1 VKKAN
6 DARGLLALLLW
17 LLLCWPVMLSAQPA
31 PAAPAPGANCV
42 VSAMNRNATMI
53 GDYYLIPNVTQMR
66 GRYRVR
72 AACSDGTVGETTL
85 VLPAE
90 EMVAGPVRWGSVTP
104 VPESLAIAAPVS
116 IEWGQAV
123 QLSVTAKGK
132 DGATRDVSGAATG
145 TNYTSSN
152 PLLATV
158 GPDGLLTVATPRHNE
173 YPGNQVVITAINE
186 GVSATRLINLGPR
199 RPLAGRVT
207 LEDGTTPA
215 AGARVSIRLLEPST
229 EFPLQ
234 VAGSNGDFSLPA
246 APVGP
251 YQVSA
256 VAERGGPR
264 TSITRTLAADGAPA
278 RFDLKLNGFG
288 TARVRVELAGKP
300 LVGGRV
306 ELLHGTGEV
315 ATGQTGAD
323 GVAQFREVIAGPF
336 SAYVRDL
343 ATGELGS
350 AVGEMHS
357 GGVVELAVQLRAAG
371 TIWGRVGREGAPRA
385 GIQVRVL
392 SAARGLVSQSLTKTD
407 GMFRF
412 DSLPPAEGPYTLQ
425 ALANGQL
432 LGSVGP
438 LVLGSPGQELRA
450 DIEIGTFAGAGSV
463 TGKVFDAAGQPLP
476 GVDVTLVS
484 AAFGLPFTS
493 RTDAQGV
500 YLVSGVPLG
509 AFQLQAGAGASTATA
524 HGELRTDGERL
535 TIDLRMQ
542 GVPDPDSD
550 PDPVGAVSG
559 TVLLSNG
566 QPATGADVELRH
578 ALAAPRRLAV
588 DANGAFAFD
597 AVPPGGYA
605 LDIRHGASGERQ
617 LVAGGKSGAQ
627 VEKHH
632 QVALAGVSTLRVR
645 VTAGG
650 VPAAG
655 ARVALALQGMLAAGS
670 EAVSDAA
677 GIAEFIGVPRAP
689 YGLTAT
695 RGNGGSREFGRVQGT
710 LREPGEAVDLAIEP
724 SGLARYTLGGRVLD
738 ALGRPVP
745 GQWVRLSTRDRPFV
759 RDVPL
764 PDHPG
769 WNEYL
774 VRTDA
779 GGRYQFM
786 DVALD
791 DAQCRC
797 AKLDALVDGAL
808 RRRVILET
816 PADGAS
822 VQQDLVL
829 TDSATITGTV
839 RSHKDEPLAQGSV
852 TLGALD
858 GEPLFDRNLYTAGDF
873 TVRTDAAGQY
883 ALVAPL
889 GSYRVGAS
897 TPFGSD
903 RASRLVALAS
913 AGEAVDADF
922 VLVADGAVYLR
933 VHVDSTFARSSAMFV
948 VDNRGY
954 EDSVFG
960 SGTFSD
966 VPLDPGT
973 HRVQVAIGDNVQSR
987 EVTVSAG
994 DRNRLIEE
1002 WFAFN
1007 PTRVRIHVDNKL
1019 GDAFY
1024 VYLNGRLVAIS
1035 NGQDVWETSFI
1046 DLRQGANEVR
1056 VDSAGGQTRKA
1067 VLQVDALNDGRVYD
1081 AAFTFSQFDV
1091 TGTVTVDGAAAPGVA
1106 VIVKEKDPAIFS
1118 TYRRTTTDA
1127 AGRYRFSGMRG
1138 GQFLVTARN
1147 SWDSASATGM
1157 PGGTPEVVLDLA
1169 IRSEPFNGSTSAVK
1183 GTVYQQGGFI
1193 VNDAWVTLTSEGSLQ
1208 LTATDDLGQFQFD
1221 RVKAGPFT
1229 LTARS
1234 DVAGSVSAQGI
1245 SGDQQI
1251 KTVDLTIGAGPPT
1264 LAVSGT
1270 VRYSDGTPVPRAFVV
1285 LYGDGYVTE
1294 FVTADDNGRYSFS
1307 MPPRPFELAAN
1318 DVATSG
1324 LSVTASGVA
1333 GRENI
1338 ALDLVLPPTASVTG
1352 TVYDASGA
1360 PLGSAAVLAH
1370 SSGGTD
1376 FVRYAQPDAQG
1387 RYRIDRLA
1395 LGTVQVGMRQF
1406 PLEDVDPTKPVNML
1420 AASGTAQLDQAGATK
1435 VLDLRPGPATESVG
1449 GRVLDTS
1456 SAPVPHAW
1464 VMLTTERVFGP
1475 AGLGS
1480 LRMVADAQGGF
1491 QLQAPPGRFRLWAF
1505 SDQEQVLG
1513 FADGLAGAA
1522 QELRLDVLPGRA
1534 STLPVSLPAGDGA
1547 YQVNCDGSALWL
1559 AANGAARGGI
1569 LFLTVDDTPAP
1580 CVSAMATANDGR
1592 ALTLGPV
1599 QFGTTRVTRKLFS
1612 QPGGA
1617 FLRVIET
1624 FTNEGTAATTVKVRL
1639 GGVFGT
1645 SRQTVEAGGAAYAVV
1660 DTPPGALV
1668 FGGEGAAPAPANSLV
1683 YEAPSWRNLNLG
1695 RLGYQRTL
1703 TIAPGATAS
1712 LMHYMVPAGNAQ
1724 AAAEA
1729 ALLLATNRAPS
1740 MFDQIEQNDKQS
1752 IINFAVP

>member
-17 LLLCWPVMLSAQPA
+17 LLLCWPAMLSAQPA
-31 PAAPAPGANCV
+31 PGAPAPGANCV

-72 AACSDGTVGETTL
+72 AACSDGTVGETML

-104 VPESLAIAAPVS
+104 VPESLAIAAPDR
-116 IEWGQAV
+116 IEWGQTA

-132 DGATRDVSGAATG
+132 DGAARDVSGAATG

-152 PLLATV
+152 PLLARV
-158 GPDGLLTVATPRHNE
+158 GPDGLLTVATPRHND
-173 YPGNQVVITAINE
+173 YAGNQVVITAINE

-207 LEDGTTPA
+207 LEDGATPA
-215 AGARVSIRLLEPST
+215 AGARVSIRLLEPLT

-234 VAGSNGDFSLPA
+234 VADSNGDFSLPA
-246 APVGP
+246 VPVGP

-256 VAERGGPR
+256 VAEGGGPR
-264 TSITRTLAADGAPA
+264 ASIMRTLAADGAPA
-278 RFDLKLNGFG
+278 RFDLKLNGIG
-288 TARVRVELAGKP
+288 TARVRVELAGAP
-300 LVGGRV
+300 LAGGHV
-306 ELLHGTGEV
+306 ELLHGTAIGAGEV
-315 ATGQTGAD
+315 AAGQTGAD
-323 GVAQFREVIAGPF
+323 GVAQFREIVAGPF
-336 SAYVRDL
+336 SAYVRDS

-350 AVGEMHS
+350 VIGQMHS
-357 GGVVELAVQLRAAG
+357 GGVVEVTVQLRAAG
-371 TIWGRVGREGAPRA
+371 TIWGKVGKAGTQQA
-385 GIQVRVL
+385 GIQVRLL
-392 SAARGLVSQSLTKTD
+392 SAARGLVSQSLTRTD

-412 DSLPPAEGPYTLQ
+412 DSLPPADGPYTLQ

-432 LGSVGP
+432 LGSVGA

-476 GVDVTLVS
+476 GIDVKLVS

-509 AFQLQAGAGASTATA
+509 TFQLQAEAGAGTATA
-524 HGELRTDGERL
+524 YGELKTDGERL
-535 TIDLRMQ
+535 SIDLRMQ
-542 GVPDPDSD
+542 GNPD

-559 TVLLSNG
+559 TLLLSNG
-566 QPATGADVELRH
+566 QPAAGATVELRH
-578 ALAAPRRLAV
+578 ALAAPRGLVA
-588 DANGAFAFD
+588 DANGAFAFE
-597 AVPPGGYA
+597 AVPSGGYV

-617 LVAGGKSGAQ
+617 LVAGGKSSSQ

-632 QVALAGVSTLRVR
+632 QLTLAGVSTLRVR

-670 EAVSDAA
+670 EAVTDAA
-677 GIAEFIGVPRAP
+677 GIAEFTGVPRAP

-695 RGNGGSREFGRVQGT
+695 RGSGGGREFGRAQGL

-738 ALGRPVP
+738 AQGQPVP

-764 PDHPG
+764 PNHPG

-779 GGRYQFM
+779 DGRYRFV

-808 RRRVILET
+808 RGRVILET

-822 VQQDLVL
+822 AQQDLVL
-829 TDSATITGTV
+829 TDSATITGTM

-903 RASRLVALAS
+903 RASRLVSLAS

-922 VLVADGAVYLR
+922 VLVANGAVYLR
-933 VHVDSTFARSSAMFV
+933 VHVDSTFARSSATFV

-960 SGTFSD
+960 SGTFGD
-966 VPLDPGT
+966 VLLDPGA
-973 HRVQVAIGDNVQSR
+973 HRVQVAIGDIVQSR

-1002 WFAFN
+1002 SFAFN
-1007 PTRVRIHVDNKL
+1007 PARVRIHVDNKL

-1024 VYLNGRLVAIS
+1024 VYLNGSAVDIS
-1035 NGQDVWETSFI
+1035 TGQDVWEASFI
-1046 DLRQGANEVR
+1046 GLRQGANEVR

-1169 IRSEPFNGSTSAVK
+1169 IRSEPFNGSASAVK

-1193 VNDAWVTLTSEGSLQ
+1193 VNDAWVTLASEGALQ
-1208 LTATDDLGQFQFD
+1208 VTATDDLGQFQFD

-1229 LTARS
+1229 LSARS
-1234 DVAGSVSAQGI
+1234 EVAGSVSAQGI

-1264 LAVSGT
+1264 LAVGGT
-1270 VRYSDGTPVPRAFVV
+1270 VRYSDGKPVPRAFVV

-1294 FVTADDNGRYSFS
+1294 FATADDDGRYSFS
-1307 MPPRPFELAAN
+1307 MPPRPFELVAN
-1318 DVATSG
+1318 DVAASG
-1324 LSVTASGVA
+1324 LSATASGVA
-1333 GRENI
+1333 GTENI
-1338 ALDLVLPPTASVTG
+1338 ALDLVLPQTASVTG
-1352 TVYDASGA
+1352 TVSDASGA
-1360 PLGSAAVLAH
+1360 PLGSAVVLAH
-1370 SSGGTD
+1370 SSGGPD
-1376 FVRYAQPDAQG
+1376 FARYAQPDAQG
-1387 RYRIDRLA
+1387 RYRIDHLA
-1395 LGTVQVGMRQF
+1395 LGTVQVGVRQF
-1406 PLEDVDPTKPVNML
+1406 PPDEPDPAGPINML
-1420 AASGTAQLDQAGATK
+1420 AASGTVQLDKAGATK
-1435 VLDLRPGPATESVG
+1435 VLDLRPGPATETVG
-1449 GRVLDTS
+1449 GRVLGAS
-1456 SAPVPHAW
+1456 SAPVPNAW
-1464 VMLTTERVFGP
+1464 VVLTSERVFGP

-1480 LRMVADAQGGF
+1480 LGILADAQGGF

-1505 SDQEQVLG
+1505 NGQEQVLG

-1522 QELRLDVLPGRA
+1522 QAPSLDILPGRA
-1534 STLPVSLPAGDGA
+1534 SAPPVSLAAGDGA

-1559 AANGAARGGI
+1559 GAGGGARGTV

-1580 CVSAMATANDGR
+1580 CVFGMAAADDGR
-1592 ALTLGPV
+1592 ALTVGPV

-1612 QPGGA
+1612 PPDGA

-1624 FTNEGTAATTVKVRL
+1624 FTNEGAAAATVKVRL
-1639 GGVFGT
+1639 AGATGT
-1645 SRQTVEAGGAAYAVV
+1645 SSQVVEATGAAYAVI

-1668 FGGEGAAPAPANSLV
+1668 FGGEGAAPPPANSLL
-1683 YEAPSWRNLNLG
+1683 YEAPSWRNLNQG

-1703 TIAPGATAS
+1703 TIGPGASVS
-1712 LMHYMVPAGNAQ
+1712 LMHYMVPASNPQ

-1729 ALLLATNRAPS
+1729 ALLLSTNRAPS
-1740 MFDQIEQNDKQS
+1740 MFDRIEQNDKQS